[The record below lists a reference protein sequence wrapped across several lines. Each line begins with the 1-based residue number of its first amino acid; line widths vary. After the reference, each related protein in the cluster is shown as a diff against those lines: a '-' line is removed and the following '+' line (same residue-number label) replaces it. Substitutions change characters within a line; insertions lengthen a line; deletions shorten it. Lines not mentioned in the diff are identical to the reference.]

1 MEFAAHALQLGMLC
15 GAIAALELEASLG
28 LPLVLPVLVL
38 GYCVHAWLPGA
49 WKLPFFVAL
58 SAAAFAGVLGP
69 ADALAVGALGGLL
82 FLLCNL
88 RAHIQ
93 WRVAGLLACG
103 ALLVALRAGWIPAL
117 RVPGGGAPESSLV
130 VPLVA
135 SMFLFRGAIYL
146 YDEHTQPRPASI
158 WMRVAYFFLLPNV
171 CFLLFPAVDYRT
183 FQRTY
188 YAAPAREIHARGLRW
203 MLRGTLHLLAYRI
216 VHAYL
221 TPAAGDVHDLGGV
234 LMFVCSSYL
243 LYLRISGHFHLVIG
257 MLHLFG
263 FQLPET
269 NHAYLLAHSFSDS
282 WRRTNVYWTEFM
294 KKLVYYPAYMRLR
307 MRGTT
312 FALVA
317 ATALVF
323 VATWWLHALQWFFL
337 QGELPLAW
345 DGMFWG
351 VAALLAL
358 WSVLADARRASGPA
372 VLAPGAPAA
381 PPRLGAALRYSLRV
395 LGVFATTSL
404 LWSLWSSRSLSE
416 WLGVLKQAAAS
427 SPRDWLVLAGVLALL
442 IGAGVLLQ
450 LRPGLARAVA
460 AARSGSAGAWARAA
474 ACALLLLLGWE
485 RASAALGGPIAS
497 ALAPLRVESSAR
509 PGADGE
515 GIAYYDRLIQ
525 RDRRVEW
532 AWAGARFD
540 PEDVPTFLRNS
551 IVRPAPGLVEFELPP
566 SQRLEIGGEQH
577 TINSA
582 GMRDREYALRKP
594 PKTWRIAVLG
604 TCVEMGMG
612 VSDAEV
618 WERQVEYQ
626 LNQQQSSVSGLNYE
640 ILNFSV
646 PAYSLFHHV
655 SQLEGKV
662 AAYEPD
668 VVLLSNHIGSTIK
681 YLIAVSR
688 TRPEFLSELGE
699 AYTRAGIAPGMD
711 DVEVRRRV
719 SGVLEDI
726 ELWGLRRFQGACA
739 EVGAIPVWLEVPFF
753 EADGAVEHGMAI
765 RIAQVRSYAERI
777 GFLSI
782 DIRKGVHEP
791 ALAEIVIPDMYHLA
805 NANGHR
811 LLAARLY
818 RELLAR
824 PELLG
829 MR

>member
-1 MEFAAHALQLGMLC
+1 MLC
-15 GAIAALELEASLG
+15 GAIAALELEAGLG
-28 LPLVLPVLVL
+28 LPLVLPVLAL

-58 SAAAFAGVLGP
+58 SAVAFACVLGP
-69 ADALAVGALGGLL
+69 VDALAVGVLGGVL

-88 RAHIQ
+88 RAHIR
-93 WRVAGLLACG
+93 WRVASLLACG
-103 ALLVALRAGWIPAL
+103 ALLVALRAGWIPAPRL
-117 RVPGGGAPESSLV
+117 PGGSAPEQSLV

-171 CFLLFPAVDYRT
+171 CFLLFPVVDYRT

-203 MLRGTLHLLAYRI
+203 MLRGILHLLAYRA

-317 ATALVF
+317 STALVF

-337 QGELPLAW
+337 QGGLPLAW

-358 WSVLADARRASGPA
+358 WSVLAEARRAAGPA

-381 PPRLGAALRYSLRV
+381 PPRLGAALRHALRV

-416 WLGVLKQAAAS
+416 WSGVLKQAAAS
-427 SPRDWLVLAGVLALL
+427 PLRDWFVLTGVLALL
-442 IGAGVLLQ
+442 IGAGVLVQ
-450 LRPGLARAVA
+450 LRPELARAVA

-485 RASAALGGPIAS
+485 RASAALGAPIAA
-497 ALAPLRVESSAR
+497 ALTPLRVESSAR
-509 PGADGE
+509 QDADAD

-525 RDRRVEW
+525 RDRRVVW
-532 AWAGARFD
+532 AWSGAQFD
-540 PEDVPTFLRNS
+540 PEDVPTFLRNA
-551 IVRPAPGLVEFELPP
+551 IVRPVPGLLEFELPP
-566 SQRLEIGGEQH
+566 SQRLEIGGQQH

-582 GMRDREYALRKP
+582 GMRDREYELRKP
-594 PKTWRIAVLG
+594 PRTWRIALLG

-618 WERQVEYQ
+618 WERQVELQ
-626 LNQQQSSVSGLNYE
+626 LNQKQSSVNGLRYE

-646 PAYSLFHHV
+646 PAYSVFHHMF
-655 SQLEGKV
+655 QLERKV

-681 YLIAVSR
+681 YLIAVAR
-688 TRPEFLSELGE
+688 TRPEFMPELE
-699 AYTRAGIAPGMD
+699 DAYRRAGITPELD
-711 DVEVRRRV
+711 DGEVRRRV
-719 SGVLEDI
+719 AGVLEDI
-726 ELWGLRRFQGACA
+726 EMWALRRFHGACV
-739 EVGAIPVWLEVPFF
+739 EMGAIPVYLEVPVF
-753 EADGAVEHGMAI
+753 EADATVEFGMTM
-765 RIAQVRSYAERI
+765 RIDQVRSLAERL
-777 GFLSI
+777 GFLTI
-782 DIRKGVHEP
+782 DIRKGVQEP
-791 ALAEIVIPDMYHLA
+791 ALSEIMISDMYHLA

-818 RELLAR
+818 GELSAR

-829 MR
+829 IR